1 MRLYSLIILLVTGF
15 TILNG
20 QVRVR
25 LFAALAPESVIFTV
39 NNGNY
44 LIESPGIDGITLTSG
59 EMLFLSSYKRMVAVN
74 LRNSEGFVCDTLKIR
89 GVTGNDSFSLRTAG
103 PGSLTRT
110 YSGDLHCFYD
120 LENVLFINVCDTEE
134 YLAGV
139 VRTEGGEGR
148 HIEYAK
154 SQALLART
162 YMYRNL
168 DKHLADNFNL
178 CDDIHCQAYH
188 GMNTDPVITMAV
200 QETRGQ
206 VLTDKNNVLIIS
218 AFHSNCGGETAQ
230 PEDVWLSGQPY
241 LKKVNDPHCTA
252 SKNAT
257 WRKSILLQ
265 EWITYLQENGY
276 GGSTDPPGI
285 FRFAQVARL
294 YEYRAGSFRI
304 PLNRIRNDHNLRSAF
319 FSVEIEGDSV
329 VLIGRGYGHGVGLCQ
344 EGAMTMAL
352 KGFNYRQIIDF
363 YFSGLII
370 SDIKNALKPEKVL

>member
-1 MRLYSLIILLVTGF
+1 MRIYSLLILLVAGF

-25 LFAALAPESVIFTV
+25 LFAVLAPESVILTV
-39 NNGNY
+39 NNGKY
-44 LIESPGIDGITLTSG
+44 LVESPGIDRINLSGG
-59 EMLFLSSYKRMVAVN
+59 EMLFISSYKGRVAVN

-103 PGSLTRT
+103 PGSLTRI

-120 LENVLFINVCDTEE
+120 LENVLFINVCDIEE

-139 VRTEGGEGR
+139 VRAEGGEGR
-148 HIEYAK
+148 HIEYSK

-188 GMNTDPVITMAV
+188 GMNTDPVITRAV
-200 QETRGQ
+200 EQTLGQ
-206 VLTDKNNVLIIS
+206 VLTDKNNVLIMS

-241 LKKVNDPHCTA
+241 LIKVKDPYCTA

-265 EWITYLQENGY
+265 EWIAYLQENGY
-276 GGSTDPPGI
+276 RGSTGPPGI
-285 FRFAQVARL
+285 FRFTQTTRF
-294 YEYRAGSFRI
+294 YEYRAGSFRM
-304 PLNRIRNDHNLRSAF
+304 PLNQIRKDHNLRSAF

-329 VLIGRGYGHGVGLCQ
+329 VMKGRGYGHGVGLCQ

-352 KGFNYRQIIDF
+352 NGFNYRQIIDF
-363 YFSGLII
+363 YFSGVII
-370 SDIKNALKPEKVL
+370 SDIKNALQPEKVL